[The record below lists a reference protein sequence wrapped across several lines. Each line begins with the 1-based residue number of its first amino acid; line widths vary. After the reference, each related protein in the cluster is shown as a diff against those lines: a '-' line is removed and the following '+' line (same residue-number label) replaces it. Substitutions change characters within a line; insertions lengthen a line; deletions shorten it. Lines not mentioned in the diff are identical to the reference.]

1 MEGQL
6 TDSVVT
12 MSPPKVGIDPAPMF
26 VAVEATRM
34 LREVRGIGRYVR
46 ALLPRLVAL
55 RPGLRLALFVKAQR
69 DVESLA
75 ALLANMP
82 GLPGRVDIRL
92 VGEMSECAADVFW
105 YPWNNATPA
114 PTRGAV
120 VTTVHDVVPIAH
132 PDPRWRGW
140 YKNLRWR
147 RRYAAIARRAT
158 LIVADSQFTADEIH
172 RTLDVPRD
180 RMRVALLAAD
190 DFATP
195 PRARDSAALARLG
208 ITSPFVLAV
217 GAAERRKNL
226 GLLARAMPRVIA
238 AHPGV
243 TLVLAGPRRD
253 AQVPVGDVAWSRTL
267 GFVSDEELAAL
278 YREAAVF
285 VMPSTY
291 EGFGLPVL
299 EAMRLGTP
307 VICARGSSLPEVAGD
322 AALWVDGDDD
332 SDLAHK
338 ISQLLSDHE
347 LAAKMRTAS
356 RQQAAR
362 FSWDDTARATIA
374 AFEEA
379 IQLVTLKTTEF
390 TGAPSPHPA
399 GQSMPSMPA
408 VAS

>member
-12 MSPPKVGIDPAPMF
+12 MWPREVDLDGAPMF

-55 RPGLRLALFVKAQR
+55 RPGLRLALFVKSDR

-75 ALLANMP
+75 TQLADMRGLL
-82 GLPGRVDIRL
+82 GRVEVRP
-92 VGEMSECAADVFW
+92 VREMTRCTADVFW
-105 YPWNNATPA
+105 YPWNNASPA
-114 PTRGAV
+114 PAHGAV

-132 PDPRWRGW
+132 PDPRWHGW

-147 RRYAAIARRAT
+147 RRYATIARRAT
-158 LIVADSQFTADEIH
+158 LVIADSQFTADEIH

-190 DFATP
+190 DFAAP
-195 PRARDSAALARLG
+195 PRARDAAALARLG
-208 ITSPFVLAV
+208 VTTPFVLAV

-226 GLLARAMPRVIA
+226 ALLARAMPQVIA
-238 AHPGV
+238 AHPDV

-253 AQVPVGDVAWSRTL
+253 AQVHLGDAPWSQTL
-267 GFVSDEELAAL
+267 GFVTDDDLAAL
-278 YREAAVF
+278 YRAAAVL

-299 EAMRLGTP
+299 EAMHMGTP
-307 VICARGSSLPEVAGD
+307 VICARGSSLPEVAGN
-322 AALWVDGDDD
+322 AALWVNAEDDG
-332 SDLAHK
+332 DLAHK
-338 ISQLLSDHE
+338 ISQLLSDPQ
-347 LAAKMRTAS
+347 LAAAMRTAS
-356 RQQAAR
+356 LRQAAR

-379 IQLVTLKTTEF
+379 IQLATV
-390 TGAPSPHPA
+390 S
-399 GQSMPSMPA
+399 S
-408 VAS
+408 

>member
-1 MEGQL
+1 L
-6 TDSVVT
+6 C
-12 MSPPKVGIDPAPMF
+12 F
-26 VAVEATRM
+26 
-34 LREVRGIGRYVR
+34 
-46 ALLPRLVAL
+46 
-55 RPGLRLALFVKAQR
+55 
-69 DVESLA
+69 
-75 ALLANMP
+75 
-82 GLPGRVDIRL
+82 
-92 VGEMSECAADVFW
+92 
-105 YPWNNATPA
+105 
-114 PTRGAV
+114 
-120 VTTVHDVVPIAH
+120 
-132 PDPRWRGW
+132 
-140 YKNLRWR
+140 
-147 RRYAAIARRAT
+147 
-158 LIVADSQFTADEIH
+158 LIVLLLFQKYFTHSSGLI
-172 RTLDVPRD
+172 RTG
-180 RMRVALLAAD
+180 A
-190 DFATP
+190 
-195 PRARDSAALARLG
+195 SG
-208 ITSPFVLAV
+208 IAEVLAV

-347 LAAKMRTAS
+347 LAARMRAAS

-379 IQLVTLKTTEF
+379 IQLVTLETTEF
-390 TGAPSPHPA
+390 TGAPSAHPA

>member
-6 TDSVVT
+6 IESHVANPPVMGETDAVPLV
-12 MSPPKVGIDPAPMF
+12 

-55 RPGLRLALFVKAQR
+55 RPGLRLVLFVKSER
-69 DVESLA
+69 DVRSLA
-75 ALLANMP
+75 PLLAGVA
-82 GLPGRVDIRL
+82 GLRGRVEIRPVREL
-92 VGEMSECAADVFW
+92 ARFTADVFW
-105 YPWNNATPA
+105 YPWNNASPA
-114 PTRGAV
+114 PTRGAM

-147 RRYAAIARRAT
+147 RRYAAIARRST
-158 LIVADSQFTADEIH
+158 LIIADSQFTADEIH
-172 RTLDVPRD
+172 RTLGVPRE

-190 DFATP
+190 DFAVP
-195 PRARDSAALARLG
+195 PAAGDAAALARLG
-208 ITSPFVLAV
+208 VNSPFVLAV

-226 GLLARAMPRVIA
+226 GLLVRAMPSVVA
-238 AHPGV
+238 ACPDV

-253 AQVPVGDVAWSRTL
+253 AQLPIGHAAWSRTL
-267 GFVSDEELAAL
+267 GFVSDAELAAL
-278 YREAAVF
+278 YRGAAVL

-322 AALWVDGDDD
+322 AALWVNGDDD
-332 SDLAHK
+332 ADLALK
-338 ISQLLSDHE
+338 LGQLLSDE
-347 LAAKMRTAS
+347 RLAATMRDAS
-356 RQQAAR
+356 LRQAAR
-362 FSWDDTARATIA
+362 FSWDETARATIA

-379 IQLVTLKTTEF
+379 IALASQL
-390 TGAPSPHPA
+390 S
-399 GQSMPSMPA
+399 S
-408 VAS
+408 